1 MEIIEKSR
9 DFSKQEIYKLTH
21 NQSVSL
27 KDAVGESFH
36 VTGYLY
42 YSDSNYRGESVAVLM
57 METDRGYVSTISE
70 TFRNEFFAI
79 VEAFDLPV
87 DIEVIGGKTKSGRD
101 FINCQLA

>member
-9 DFSKQEIYKLTH
+9 DFTKQEIYKLTH

-27 KDAVGESFH
+27 KDAIGEVFT
-36 VTGYLY
+36 VNGYLY
-42 YSDSNYRGESVAVLM
+42 YSDTNYRGESIVVLVL
-57 METDRGYVSTISE
+57 ETVQGFVSTISE
-70 TFRNEFFAI
+70 TFRNSFMEI
-79 VEAFDLPV
+79 VDAFPLPV